1 MNFVKTYASVTDAG
15 FITLGVFY
23 DLYMLKRDYFVA
35 IVGTAQWSLKLAS
48 WLIDVNYILVPDNNC
63 DKKFKGTDHVVF
75 IPPCSNMPQTT
86 VAHPSGRDK
95 DDRWRLKIQSTD
107 NTCRLMTLLSVNTGY
122 GMFQNNFKN
131 THTYTAMYCFPP
143 TWRRP

>member
-15 FITLGVFY
+15 FIKLGVFY

-63 DKKFKGTDHVVF
+63 DQKFKGTDHLY
-75 IPPCSNMPQTT
+75 
-86 VAHPSGRDK
+86 PSALFEHASDNRGAPFRPRRGR
-95 DDRWRLKIQSTD
+95 
-107 NTCRLMTLLSVNTGY
+107 
-122 GMFQNNFKN
+122 
-131 THTYTAMYCFPP
+131 
-143 TWRRP
+143 